1 VKKFLSEAAE
11 KIITNKH
18 FGAQSVVILPNR
30 RSEVFLKE
38 EIKKLSTTSIWLPEF
53 YPIDEFIQKTSGI
66 EKADNISIF
75 FELYKIHQKIAGS
88 EAKTIDEFL
97 TWAPIMLS
105 DFNDIDNSMAD
116 AKEIF
121 TQLSAVKAMQ
131 QWNPDG
137 SPLTQMQQNYLHFF
151 NSMYDYY
158 SALNIKLR
166 SDNIGYQGLINRSVT
181 ENTSQL
187 LKKQHWNNF
196 LIVGINALTEA
207 EIRILDTINK
217 NYKTNFIW
225 DVDEYYFSKNAK
237 SGNHQEAGKQIRHVI
252 NQLKLSEPNNIG
264 NNLITSTKEINILGV
279 PKNIGQAKFIAQEL
293 QKQFSSNNSSE
304 PEDNSSQLMS
314 TAVVLANEELLIP
327 LLNSLPSL
335 YNNNENEKYYNI
347 TLGYPLNN
355 SPVENFFNKWIDLII
370 FRSQNSGKIQT
381 SNLISLL
388 NNPLIRQLPSSSESN
403 KIIKYLIS
411 NNITTITTDE
421 IRNQFSSLKKIN
433 LDFITMPLNAT
444 EGNSITNVLENLK
457 KTLILIITNSTN
469 ILTKE
474 QVQLLIKIISKM
486 IILSTDNVNI
496 INFNAIKKIG
506 RQLISLST
514 INLIGK
520 PLHGIQIMGMLETRN
535 LDFDNIYLLS
545 TNEGIIPKTSTI
557 NSFIPMDIR
566 SHRKLP
572 LPSDKSDIYAYHF
585 YRLLQR
591 AKKVTLLY
599 NSDTGKLGGGE
610 KSRFILQ
617 IENELSKTNP
627 SIQIYNK
634 IINTDLTDDNKTTKQ
649 NQEISILK
657 NDSII
662 KKLNEIAKKGY
673 SPSVLSSYINCT
685 LKFYFS
691 HILKIS
697 TTTTLEQSI
706 EPNTFGTV
714 AHAVLE
720 EIYKPMKG
728 NDIDIEILKKQLPN
742 TRELLSNQ
750 FKKYY
755 NTGKLN
761 SGKNMLIF
769 EVAHTYINNF
779 IKWDIKYLKHHPT
792 KLQDTEVKLL
802 TNINQ
807 DSLIINFKGIIDRID
822 SIGNN
827 ETIRIID
834 YKTGKVDKQDLFVK
848 NIDEITT
855 NPKYAKAFQV
865 LFYAWLYYRQNPNSK
880 IETGIISLRSISNG
894 FIPLKIQDVDNIQD
908 YFGEFTK
915 LIENIVKD
923 ISDINIPFSQTDDI
937 TRCTWCDYKSVCNR

>member
-11 KIITNKH
+11 KIINNKH

-38 EIKKLSTTSIWLPEF
+38 EIKKISTSTIWLPEF

-66 EKADNISIF
+66 EKSDTITIF

-88 EAKTIDEFL
+88 KAKTIDEFL
-97 TWAPIMLS
+97 TWAPVMLS

-116 AKEIF
+116 ANEIF
-121 TQLSAVKAMQ
+121 TQLSAIKAMQ

-137 SPLTQMQQNYLHFF
+137 SPLTEMQQNYLHFF

-158 SALNIKLR
+158 LALNSNLTSKNL
-166 SDNIGYQGLINRSVT
+166 GYQGLINRSVA
-181 ENTSQL
+181 ENTSIL

-196 LIVGINALTEA
+196 LIVGINALNEA
-207 EIRILDTINK
+207 EIRILDFINS
-217 NYKTNFIW
+217 NYKTSFIW
-225 DVDEYYFSKNAK
+225 DVDEYYFSKNANEK
-237 SGNHQEAGKQIRHVI
+237 NKQEAGKQIRHVI
-252 NQLKLSEPNNIG
+252 NRLKLPNPDNIG
-264 NNLITSTKEINILGV
+264 NNLLTSSKEINIIGV
-279 PKNIGQAKFIAQEL
+279 PKNIGQAKFMAQEL
-293 QKQFSSNNSSE
+293 QKQYGSNIKIE
-304 PEDNSSQLMS
+304 PEGDNSQLMS

-335 YNNNENEKYYNI
+335 HQNTENNYNI
-347 TLGYPLNN
+347 TLGYPLSN
-355 SPVENFFNKWIDLII
+355 SPVEDFFNAWIDLII
-370 FRSQNSGKIQT
+370 FKSQNNGKIQT
-381 SNLISLL
+381 SNLLSLL
-388 NNPLIRQLPSSSESN
+388 NNPLTKQLPNISN
-403 KIIKYLIS
+403 GDKIIKYLIS

-421 IRNQFSSLKKIN
+421 INSQLSSSIVSSLY
-433 LDFITMPLNAT
+433 FVTMPMNT
-444 EGNSITNVLENLK
+444 KEGNIVTIVLENLK
-457 KTLILIITNSTN
+457 KTLISIVSNKIN

-474 QVQLLIKIISKM
+474 QIHLLIKIISKM
-486 IILSTDNVNI
+486 IILSTDNINI

-535 LDFDNIYLLS
+535 LDFDNIYILS
-545 TNEGIIPKTSTI
+545 TNEGIIPSTGTI
-557 NSFIPMDIR
+557 SSFIPMDIR
-566 SHRKLP
+566 NQRKLP

-591 AKKVTLLY
+591 AKKVSLLY

-617 IENELSKTNP
+617 IENELLKSNP
-627 SIQIYNK
+627 LIQINSS
-634 IINTDLTDDNKTTKQ
+634 IINTDLEHNETQ
-649 NQEISILK
+649 NNQDIV
-657 NDSII
+657 II
-662 KKLNEIAKKGY
+662 KNNSIVNRLNEIANNGY
-673 SPSVLSSYINCT
+673 SPSVLSSYISCP

-728 NDIDIEILKKQLPN
+728 ENIDIETLKKQLPN
-742 TRELLSNQ
+742 TRELLSIQ
-750 FKKYY
+750 FKKHYS
-755 NTGKLN
+755 NGKIN

-792 KLQDTEVKLL
+792 KLQDTEIKLV
-802 TNINQ
+802 TRFNQ
-807 DSLIINFKGIIDRID
+807 NSTIINFKGIIDRID
-822 SIGNN
+822 TRNN
-827 ETIRIID
+827 NDSVRIID
-834 YKTGKVDKQDLFVK
+834 YKTGKVGTQDLYVK

-855 NPKYAKAFQV
+855 DPKYSKAFQV
-865 LFYAWLYYRQNPNSK
+865 LFYAWLYYRQEQSTKK

-894 FIPLKIQDVDNIQD
+894 FIPLIIRDLDNIQD
-908 YFGEFTK
+908 YFDEFTIS
-915 LIENIVKD
+915 IENLVNK
-923 ISDINIPFSQTDDI
+923 ISDTNIPFSQTDDR
-937 TRCTWCDYKSVCNR
+937 TRCTWCDYKSICNR